1 MTAQRNRS
9 QKRVLNLLQQ
19 LNSALSAQQ
28 IYVELRQRE
37 QPLGL
42 ATVYRALEALKLEG
56 AVQARTLPTGES
68 LYESIE
74 HDQHYLTCLNCGQ
87 SVPITECPVHELE
100 QKLET
105 SHQFQVFYHSLE
117 FFGLCQSCQSI
128 NREERTSS

>member
-9 QKRVLNLLQQ
+9 QKRILNLLEY
-19 LNSALSAQQ
+19 LNYPLSAQQ

-68 LYESIE
+68 LYELIE

-87 SVPITECPVHELE
+87 SFPIAECPVHQLE
-100 QKLET
+100 EELET
-105 SHQFQVFYHSLE
+105 SYKFQVFYHSLE
-117 FFGLCQSCQSI
+117 FFGLCEHCQEI
-128 NREERTSS
+128 NQE

>member
-1 MTAQRNRS
+1 MTTQRNRS
-9 QKRVLNLLQQ
+9 QQRILNLLYQ
-19 LNSALSAQQ
+19 LDAAVSAQQ

-74 HDQHYLTCLNCGQ
+74 HDQHYLTCLNCGE
-87 SVPITECPVHELE
+87 SLPVNDCPVHELE
-100 QKLET
+100 KELKT
-105 SHQFQVFYHSLE
+105 SYRFQVFYHSLE
-117 FFGLCQSCQSI
+117 FFGLCEQCQI
-128 NREERTSS
+128 ITNDG

>member
-9 QKRVLNLLQQ
+9 QKQVLNLLQK
-19 LNSALSAQQ
+19 LNSPLSAQQ

-42 ATVYRALEALKLEG
+42 ATVYRALDALKLEG

-87 SVPITECPVHELE
+87 SFPISECPVHDLE
-100 QKLET
+100 KDLET

-117 FFGLCQSCQSI
+117 FFGLCQHCQTLK
-128 NREERTSS
+128 N

>member
-9 QKRVLNLLQQ
+9 QKQVLNLLQQ
-19 LNSALSAQQ
+19 LNSPVSAQE
-28 IYVELRQRE
+28 IYVELRQQE
-37 QPLGL
+37 KPLGL

-87 SVPITECPVHELE
+87 SFPIDECPVHDLE
-100 QKLET
+100 KELET
-105 SHQFQVFYHSLE
+105 SHQFEVFYHSLE
-117 FFGLCQSCQSI
+117 FFGLCQTCQSLK
-128 NREERTSS
+128 N

>member
-1 MTAQRNRS
+1 MTTQRNRS
-9 QKRVLNLLQQ
+9 QKRILNLLYQ
-19 LNSALSAQQ
+19 LDAAVSAQQ

-74 HDQHYLTCLNCGQ
+74 HDQHYLTCLNCGE
-87 SVPITECPVHELE
+87 SFPVNHCPVHELE
-100 QKLET
+100 KELKT

-117 FFGLCQSCQSI
+117 FFGLCKQCQI
-128 NREERTSS
+128 ITSDS